1 MCEPATITMVAATL
15 ISGYAAVKQGETA
28 SDIAEH
34 NAKVENYKAQSVI
47 QDAGLM
53 EDRQRA
59 RVRQIRG
66 AQLAA
71 LGASSIDPTTGTA
84 SKVLDQT
91 TTMGEL
97 DALTIRSNA
106 LRQAWGYETQAGLD
120 LFQGKASKQAG
131 QLQGFGTLLAGGS
144 RAYGMYQSGGK

>member
-28 SDIAEH
+28 NDIAEH
-34 NAKVENYKAQSVI
+34 NAKVENYKAQSAI
-47 QDAGLM
+47 QDAGIM

-71 LGASSIDPTTGTA
+71 LGASSIDPTTGNRIEGA
-84 SKVLDQT
+84 
-91 TTMGEL
+91 G
-97 DALTIRSNA
+97 SNDHHG
-106 LRQAWGYETQAGLD
+106 RTGRPHHSEQRFTPGVGV
-120 LFQGKASKQAG
+120 
-131 QLQGFGTLLAGGS
+131 
-144 RAYGMYQSGGK
+144 